1 MRPVRDMNA
10 GTASAI
16 VALASSLLVG
26 ATAAAA
32 PQSAQTVEVGVLRQI
47 APRPLINYSG
57 GYAPFV
63 TSSTA
68 IDDVE
73 RTLVSIDLH
82 GIMQA
87 AGLHWLESVQIFD
100 GGGNQY
106 NGSPGAD
113 IDFMSITGLASGTTT
128 HLAYAGSNGTH
139 LAESAGQL
147 AARVAAL
154 DAVSGD
160 QDWSHPHFVSLGLN
174 GTLTATFGVPGGG
187 SGGGGS
193 GGGGGGGPGWTTGG
207 GTPGGGGTMPLVQI
221 APGMTL
227 LLSEAGF
234 GEWYGIRLVGYA
246 AIPGPGPL
254 ALLGLSAAGLLGRRR
269 RRG

>member
-1 MRPVRDMNA
+1 MRHVHA
-10 GTASAI
+10 GPASAI
-16 VALASSLLVG
+16 AALLSSLLVG
-26 ATAAAA
+26 ATASAA
-32 PQSAQTVEVGVLRQI
+32 PQNAQTVEVGVLRQI
-47 APRPLINYSG
+47 APRPLITYIG
-57 GYAPFV
+57 GYAPFI
-63 TSSTA
+63 TSSIA
-68 IDDVE
+68 INGVE
-73 RTLVSIDLH
+73 RTLVAIDLY

-87 AGLHWLESVQIFD
+87 AGLQWLESVQIFD

-106 NGSPGAD
+106 NSSPGAD
-113 IDFMSITGLASGTTT
+113 IDFMSITGLAAGTIT
-128 HLAYAGSNGTH
+128 HLAYAGSNPTH
-139 LAESAGQL
+139 LAETAEQL

-160 QDWSHPHFVSLGLN
+160 QDWSHAHFVSLGMA
-174 GTLTATFGVPGGG
+174 GTLTATFGIPDGGG

-193 GGGGGGGPGWTTGG
+193 GGGSGPGSTFGG

-227 LLSEAGF
+227 LLSEAGL

-246 AIPGPGPL
+246 TIPGPGPL

-269 RRG
+269 RRR